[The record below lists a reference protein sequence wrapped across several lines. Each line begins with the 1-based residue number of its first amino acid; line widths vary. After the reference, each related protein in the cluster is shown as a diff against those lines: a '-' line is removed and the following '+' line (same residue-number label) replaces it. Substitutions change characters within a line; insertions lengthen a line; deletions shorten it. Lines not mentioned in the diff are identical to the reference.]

1 MSNIPSQDIV
11 KIDRKIQTDIFNY
24 NSSEFFINMKQS
36 DIPPK
41 GHPDR
46 ADFVNRE
53 RDKCRV
59 GLTVGGVYIPGNLY
73 FHFNHFY
80 LIGDDEED
88 ESGRTINRAKIATLR
103 DNDWIIHTEYARA
116 VKEKKGYC
124 LASSRQLGKTS
135 CLTSLTLR
143 EVSLYEN
150 AEAMLIFGSL
160 ADKQS
165 FTKKIKVAIDHG
177 QPYIVRTPIDKD
189 WNNKTEIRFGYTNK
203 DNTTVEK
210 ARIFLYNVDGGSD
223 SEKGAG
229 KALVHG
235 SKVYY
240 EDRVGNIE
248 DCKIGDRIYGAD
260 GKLTTITGVYPQGV
274 VDLFKITFVDG
285 RTVICCK
292 EHLWTVSTN
301 QYNFQTVD
309 TNHLLTLI
317 KVNDIYLPKV
327 KYTKQLKT
335 LAKKLNT
342 HVLKKH
348 PKIKDI
354 EKVDSNYATCISV
367 DNKDKLFL
375 TNDFIPTHN
384 TVTLFAM
391 DEALKHGSKVYYE
404 DREDVIENVKVGDK
418 IFGKNGELTTVLEVH
433 PQGITDIYKITLKD
447 GRSVESSGNHLWYVY
462 DVGTKKYKTISTE
475 QMFKT
480 NNLKQ
485 IDKRYSKIVKKQRY
499 FLPKNDSINYPERSV
514 LIEPYYLGLFLGDG
528 SKSNVRHIANIDE
541 PIINYLK
548 GYAKRLGGELISDNP
563 KSHCIRFKNK
573 EGKIKRYTTLS
584 NYFNHYNLTNNKHI
598 PYDYLYNSKEI
609 RLEVLKGLM
618 DSDGTV
624 YKDGHIEFSNT
635 DYPLIKQVEQL
646 VRSLGINCKL
656 GEAKK
661 AGYKNKN
668 GEFIRCKDSYKLSI
682 RTSVPIFKLER
693 KLNNYNFSDN
703 LKKKSMEELTSILSI
718 EKVENDYSTCIK
730 VDNQDSLF
738 LTNDFIVTHNCGKYP
753 FQSAWEAVEPALKGK
768 NGYRSAPYFSWTGGD
783 TEKAKEAFKF
793 TLNPEASNL
802 LEFETEGKKT
812 SKVMFAT
819 YRQDCKIKVPFTTFL
834 DNENIKYDKKNK
846 DLKSIQIEVS
856 DVEEATRKTLK
867 ELEDKKKDKDPLA
880 SIKHRAYYP
889 LCLKDIL
896 AKETK
901 NNFNKEFIDQQLAY
915 LTNVGY
921 DKVEVFRD
929 IKTGEVKHKFTSAP
943 VIEDWR
949 KPIILDAPVK
959 IWDFPK
965 HTEYG
970 VHVIGLDGV
979 REDETTSSDSLA
991 YFTVLRRF
999 HSDLE
1004 DPFRGKQVASY
1015 LGRKRT
1021 VKEMLQLLLDVA
1033 EWYNALILYEHV
1045 DRSVLDF
1052 FESKRKTHL
1061 LIDTVPL
1068 QREIAVKTKTKNS
1081 KGLRPTVAN
1090 KQFLLNSTLGW
1101 VNEDME
1107 DESLGYSRIMDEVLL
1122 NQLAEYDPEENLDC
1136 YIGFS
1141 HAVVAYNYFEKF
1153 GVPEVQSSNN
1163 KEVNSTKKL
1172 LNNNAFGFYLNEK
1185 PKSAF
1190 GF

>member
-1 MSNIPSQDIV
+1 MSETPNYDIV

-88 ESGRTINRAKIATLR
+88 ESGRTINSAKIATLR

-165 FTKKIKVAIDHG
+165 FTKKIKVAIDYG

-229 KALVHG
+229 K
-235 SKVYY
+235 S
-240 EDRVGNIE
+240 
-248 DCKIGDRIYGAD
+248 
-260 GKLTTITGVYPQGV
+260 
-274 VDLFKITFVDG
+274 
-285 RTVICCK
+285 
-292 EHLWTVSTN
+292 
-301 QYNFQTVD
+301 
-309 TNHLLTLI
+309 
-317 KVNDIYLPKV
+317 
-327 KYTKQLKT
+327 
-335 LAKKLNT
+335 
-342 HVLKKH
+342 
-348 PKIKDI
+348 
-354 EKVDSNYATCISV
+354 IS
-367 DNKDKLFL
+367 
-375 TNDFIPTHN
+375 
-384 TVTLFAM
+384 LFAM
-391 DEALKHGSKVYYE
+391 DE
-404 DREDVIENVKVGDK
+404 I
-418 IFGKNGELTTVLEVH
+418 
-433 PQGITDIYKITLKD
+433 
-447 GRSVESSGNHLWYVY
+447 
-462 DVGTKKYKTISTE
+462 
-475 QMFKT
+475 
-480 NNLKQ
+480 
-485 IDKRYSKIVKKQRY
+485 
-499 FLPKNDSINYPERSV
+499 
-514 LIEPYYLGLFLGDG
+514 
-528 SKSNVRHIANIDE
+528 
-541 PIINYLK
+541 
-548 GYAKRLGGELISDNP
+548 
-563 KSHCIRFKNK
+563 
-573 EGKIKRYTTLS
+573 
-584 NYFNHYNLTNNKHI
+584 
-598 PYDYLYNSKEI
+598 
-609 RLEVLKGLM
+609 
-618 DSDGTV
+618 
-624 YKDGHIEFSNT
+624 
-635 DYPLIKQVEQL
+635 
-646 VRSLGINCKL
+646 
-656 GEAKK
+656 
-661 AGYKNKN
+661 
-668 GEFIRCKDSYKLSI
+668 
-682 RTSVPIFKLER
+682 
-693 KLNNYNFSDN
+693 
-703 LKKKSMEELTSILSI
+703 
-718 EKVENDYSTCIK
+718 
-730 VDNQDSLF
+730 
-738 LTNDFIVTHNCGKYP
+738 GKYP

-921 DKVEVFRD
+921 DKVEVLRD